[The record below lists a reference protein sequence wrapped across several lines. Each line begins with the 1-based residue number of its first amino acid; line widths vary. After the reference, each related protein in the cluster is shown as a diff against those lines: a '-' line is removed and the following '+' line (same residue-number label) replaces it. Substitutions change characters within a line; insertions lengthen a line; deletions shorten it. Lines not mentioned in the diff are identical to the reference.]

1 MHSGCKK
8 LFPSCLPLST
18 GADVFTSAGWL
29 LSCWGQGTSRKS
41 HLPVPTTQES
51 KPQVLIAFVG
61 KFIEKFCKNGLKSEL
76 NLQWVPP
83 RNQHCSQAWSTPA
96 SPAFTSTHR
105 TLPIWRKWILS
116 KPQNS
121 WVEAA
126 GVTAIHSKPAVQSTA
141 QVDSFLYHCTHR
153 GFGHHS
159 PTRKHRASDT

>member
-1 MHSGCKK
+1 MGSCLWDCWWAGIEKGTLRGNWLGQLRPPQRADVPSGQRMDIRLARGSINLSFFKSRLQEGKKNMHSGCKK

-83 RNQHCSQAWSTPA
+83 RNQHRSQA
-96 SPAFTSTHR
+96 
-105 TLPIWRKWILS
+105 
-116 KPQNS
+116 
-121 WVEAA
+121 
-126 GVTAIHSKPAVQSTA
+126 
-141 QVDSFLYHCTHR
+141 
-153 GFGHHS
+153 
-159 PTRKHRASDT
+159 